1 MIEIIP
7 AVIPKNLNIIREK
20 FSQVV
25 GVVSKVQ
32 MDIVDGVFAPSVTW
46 PFDKGQGDELLHMV
60 RGEEKFPFIDELL
73 IEVDMLILHPIETI
87 PDLLT
92 IGIKSFVVHI
102 DSTDH
107 VKECIETIKNA
118 GRRVGVALKP
128 SMDLE
133 LLQPYILDVDFV
145 QFMGNDKVGYNGVE
159 LDEQVIEK
167 IKEFHK
173 SHPSI
178 PIQIDIGVNFD
189 TAHSLIE
196 AGATSLISGSAIFDS
211 ENITDAIIKLQ
222 NS

>member
-7 AVIPKNLNIIREK
+7 AVIPSNLSIIREK
-20 FSQVV
+20 FSRVV
-25 GVVSKVQ
+25 GIVKKVQ
-32 MDIVDGVFAPSVTW
+32 IDIVDGVFAPPITW
-46 PFDKGQGDELLHMV
+46 PFGKEQGDELLQMV
-60 RGEEKFPFIDELL
+60 RGEEKFPFVDELDVE
-73 IEVDMLILHPIETI
+73 IDMLILHPIETI

-107 VKECIETIKNA
+107 VKECIKTIKNA
-118 GRRVGVALKP
+118 GRRVGIALKP
-128 SMDLE
+128 SIDLE
-133 LLQPYILDVDFV
+133 ALQPYILDVDFV
-145 QFMGNDKVGYNGVE
+145 QFMGNDRVGYNGVE
-159 LDEQVIEK
+159 LDEKVLEK
-167 IKEFHK
+167 IKTLHD

-196 AGATSLISGSAIFDS
+196 AGATSLISGSAIWNS
-211 ENITDAIIKLQ
+211 ENIKDAIIKLQ